1 MENQNRFQDFIK
13 NIGEK
18 ISNLTTLEIKT
29 IVGDYVVDGKDQVAP
44 RSDAEFKVIFSKIDL
59 IDGDMTTHF
68 STEML
73 NDRYEWLRNFHASKE
88 ARGHEIIAENINA
101 VKSLIELYKSQ
112 AG

>member
-1 MENQNRFQDFIK
+1 MADSNRFQDFIK

-29 IVGDYVVDGKDQVAP
+29 IIGDYVVDANDRVAP
-44 RSDAEFKVIFSKIDL
+44 RADAEFKVIFSKIDL
-59 IDGDMTTHF
+59 IDGDMTTHL

-73 NDRYEWLRNFHASKE
+73 NDRYEWLREFHARKE
-88 ARGHEIIAENINA
+88 ARGHEIINDNINA